1 MRLTINSVNGVSFN
15 QTIHGHII
23 ANVSAQNAAAFKDE
37 LKRAIAADDAW
48 LLAEAEMKKLAIQEK
63 MRMPISP
70 VAAIDAEIAALK
82 AGAEFDVEA
91 AVSTTTVTEGII
103 GDDGDF

>member
-1 MRLTINSVNGVSFN
+1 
-15 QTIHGHII
+15 
-23 ANVSAQNAAAFKDE
+23 
-37 LKRAIAADDAW
+37 
-48 LLAEAEMKKLAIQEK
+48 MKKLAIQEK